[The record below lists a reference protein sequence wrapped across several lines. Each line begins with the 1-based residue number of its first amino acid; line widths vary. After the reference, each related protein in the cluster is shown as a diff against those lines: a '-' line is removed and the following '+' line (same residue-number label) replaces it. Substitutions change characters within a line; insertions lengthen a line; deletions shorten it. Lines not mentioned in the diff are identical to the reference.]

1 MLKKEN
7 YRLPSIMLGVIASFA
22 LIVPNAVAQDE
33 EAAEALDPS
42 LVIGDGDVFDL
53 PGSGYV
59 IDTEELR
66 QYNHYNV
73 NRILDRIPGV
83 YYREEDGYGNF
94 PNISIRGAEGTRS
107 DNVTIM
113 EDGIL
118 TAPAAYS
125 APSAYYSPNPARMGG
140 IEILKGSSQIAHGPH
155 TTGGVIN
162 YLSTQ
167 FPTDHS
173 LYLKSTYGSN
183 NAFDFHGYWSD
194 TSEGDFGKVGLLTEL
209 YYRQT
214 DGFRTIDA
222 GNGYA
227 GSDNTGFDLMEPMV
241 KLYWEPNSDT
251 YQRWEFKY
259 GYSEFDA
266 DETYAGLAEAD
277 LKANPYR
284 RYAGT
289 FLDHMATEHTRTY
302 LKYLVE
308 ATDDLTL
315 QVAAYYLSLIHI

>member
-173 LYLKSTYGSN
+173 L
-183 NAFDFHGYWSD
+183 
-194 TSEGDFGKVGLLTEL
+194 
-209 YYRQT
+209 
-214 DGFRTIDA
+214 
-222 GNGYA
+222 
-227 GSDNTGFDLMEPMV
+227 
-241 KLYWEPNSDT
+241 
-251 YQRWEFKY
+251 
-259 GYSEFDA
+259 
-266 DETYAGLAEAD
+266 
-277 LKANPYR
+277 
-284 RYAGT
+284 
-289 FLDHMATEHTRTY
+289 
-302 LKYLVE
+302 
-308 ATDDLTL
+308 
-315 QVAAYYLSLIHI
+315 SLIHI

>member
-1 MLKKEN
+1 M
-7 YRLPSIMLGVIASFA
+7 
-22 LIVPNAVAQDE
+22 
-33 EAAEALDPS
+33 DPS

-59 IDTEELR
+59 IDVEELR
-66 QYNHYNV
+66 SQNQYNV

-162 YLSTQ
+162 FLSTQ

-173 LYLKSTYGSN
+173 FIYVQPTDLITLLISMVT
-183 NAFDFHGYWSD
+183 
-194 TSEGDFGKVGLLTEL
+194 GLIPL
-209 YYRQT
+209 RV
-214 DGFRTIDA
+214 I
-222 GNGYA
+222 
-227 GSDNTGFDLMEPMV
+227 SV
-241 KLYWEPNSDT
+241 KLVY
-251 YQRWEFKY
+251 
-259 GYSEFDA
+259 
-266 DETYAGLAEAD
+266 
-277 LKANPYR
+277 
-284 RYAGT
+284 
-289 FLDHMATEHTRTY
+289 
-302 LKYLVE
+302 
-308 ATDDLTL
+308 
-315 QVAAYYLSLIHI
+315 